1 MGADFIAV
9 AVDVSESETYWL
21 REIADHNDAQL
32 VSFLA
37 SDRVLLWEKYFHDE
51 ANDRNDVVKT
61 LRCDLITAVSCAYD
75 PGRDATWLHLDGK
88 TWAITGE
95 HSWGDVGELF
105 ESYVLFDQF
114 QSYVKFNDKYVKGD
128 DDGDECPV
136 CVT

>member
-37 SDRVLLWEKYFHDE
+37 NDRVLLWEKYFHDE